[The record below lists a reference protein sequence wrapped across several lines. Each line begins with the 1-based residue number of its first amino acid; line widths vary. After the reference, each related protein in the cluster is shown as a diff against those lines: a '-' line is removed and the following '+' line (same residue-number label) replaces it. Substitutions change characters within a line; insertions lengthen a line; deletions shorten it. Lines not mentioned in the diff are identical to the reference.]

1 MIRGEIDHLLFQ
13 DESSIRDYQSLVN
26 NWFPKGKQRIIP
38 TYGNNKSIKLI
49 GILNYETGHVYVQE
63 EERYTA
69 EIFLKFLNNVLKEY
83 PSGKIVLILDNAR
96 IHHAKVIQPF
106 LNEHKNRL
114 RLVFLPPYSP
124 ELNLIEGLW
133 KWLKQSVIH
142 NVFYKNINE
151 IRNAV
156 QGFIQ
161 HINERPSEV
170 IQRLCEKNVK
180 NLSVSIYISHN
191 KVNDLSPLEHFKEL
205 DLFDYSFNQISDI
218 SSVNNLEE
226 IRYGDIN
233 SQAIYLPSQT
243 IKKGESVV
251 VTNPIKAEDGV
262 VRDIVVNGGKY
273 DESTNQIIWENI
285 TTNQTLSYQFTK
297 TIDYPKYGGM
307 IEFSGTVFVDVV
319 ILGEPPI
326 LSGVDDLTI
335 PFGEEFNPLQ
345 GVQGYDAEDG
355 DITDQ
360 IIVEGKVDIFTPGTY
375 ELVYQVTDSENQT
388 TTATRIIT
396 VELPASS
403 INQIPT
409 IEVKDRIV
417 KKGTNFD
424 PLEGVQAYDVED
436 GDITNQ
442 IKVIHNNVNTNHVGT
457 YQVIYEVVDS
467 QGAKATR
474 LITVEVRD
482 IPQTG
487 LSLFN

>member
-1 MIRGEIDHLLFQ
+1 MLKKISTMISIFSLLLIFSFSIQASDVIQFPDSDLKVALLRQLEKSPNDEI
-13 DESSIRDYQSLVN
+13 SIAEAENAPQTLDLSQA
-26 NWFPKGKQRIIP
+26 
-38 TYGNNKSIKLI
+38 
-49 GILNYETGHVYVQE
+49 GISNLEGIQYFKNVT
-63 EERYTA
+63 
-69 EIFLKFLNNVLKEY
+69 FLKLHENNIQDLTPLSNLTKLKILLLNDNVIEDIAPLANLKNVTLLNLNNNQVT
-83 PSGKIVLILDNAR
+83 
-96 IHHAKVIQPF
+96 
-106 LNEHKNRL
+106 
-114 RLVFLPPYSP
+114 
-124 ELNLIEGLW
+124 NLQML
-133 KWLKQSVIH
+133 
-142 NVFYKNINE
+142 KNIP
-151 IRNAV
+151 
-156 QGFIQ
+156 
-161 HINERPSEV
+161 HMHY
-170 IQRLCEKNVK
+170 L
-180 NLSVSIYISHN
+180 YISHN
-191 KVNDLSPLEHFKEL
+191 KVNDITPLDHFKEL
-205 DLFDYSFNQISDI
+205 DFFDYSFNQISDI
-218 SSVNNLEE
+218 SSINNLTELH
-226 IRYGDIN
+226 YGDIN

-251 VTNPIKAEDGV
+251 VTNPIKAEDGIV
-262 VRDIVVNGGKY
+262 KDIVVNGGSY

-297 TIDYPKYGGM
+297 TIDYLKYGGM

-345 GVQGYDAEDG
+345 GVQAYDAEDG

-375 ELVYQVTDSENQT
+375 ELFYQVTDSENQT

-409 IEVKDRIV
+409 IEVNDRIV

-457 YQVIYEVVDS
+457 YQVIYEVMDS

-474 LITVEVRD
+474 LITVQVRD

>member
-1 MIRGEIDHLLFQ
+1 MLKKISTMISIFSLLLISSFGIQASDVIQFPDSDLKVALLRELGKSPNDEI
-13 DESSIRDYQSLVN
+13 SIAEAENAPQTLDLSQA
-26 NWFPKGKQRIIP
+26 
-38 TYGNNKSIKLI
+38 SISNLE
-49 GILNYETGHVYVQE
+49 GIQYFKNVT
-63 EERYTA
+63 
-69 EIFLKFLNNVLKEY
+69 FLKLHENNIQDLTPLSNLTKLKILLLN
-83 PSGKIVLILDNAR
+83 D
-96 IHHAKVIQPF
+96 
-106 LNEHKNRL
+106 
-114 RLVFLPPYSP
+114 
-124 ELNLIEGLW
+124 NLIEDIGPLAN
-133 KWLKQSVIH
+133 L
-142 NVFYKNINE
+142 
-151 IRNAV
+151 
-156 QGFIQ
+156 
-161 HINERPSEV
+161 
-170 IQRLCEKNVK
+170 KNVTLL
-180 NLSVSIYISHN
+180 NLSNNQVTNLQPLQNIPTLYYLYISHN

-205 DLFDYSFNQISDI
+205 DLFDYSFNQIYDI
-218 SSVNNLEE
+218 SSINNLTEL
-226 IRYGDIN
+226 RYGDVN

-243 IKKGESVV
+243 IKKGESVI

-474 LITVEVRD
+474 LITVQVRD

>member
-1 MIRGEIDHLLFQ
+1 MISIFSLLLIFSFSIQASDVIQFPDSDLKVALLRELGKSPNDEI
-13 DESSIRDYQSLVN
+13 SIAEAENAPQTLDLSQA
-26 NWFPKGKQRIIP
+26 
-38 TYGNNKSIKLI
+38 SISNLE
-49 GILNYETGHVYVQE
+49 GIQYFKNVT
-63 EERYTA
+63 
-69 EIFLKFLNNVLKEY
+69 FLKLHENNIQDLTPLSNLTKLKILLLN
-83 PSGKIVLILDNAR
+83 D
-96 IHHAKVIQPF
+96 
-106 LNEHKNRL
+106 
-114 RLVFLPPYSP
+114 
-124 ELNLIEGLW
+124 NLIEDIGPLAN
-133 KWLKQSVIH
+133 L
-142 NVFYKNINE
+142 
-151 IRNAV
+151 
-156 QGFIQ
+156 
-161 HINERPSEV
+161 
-170 IQRLCEKNVK
+170 KNVTLL
-180 NLSVSIYISHN
+180 NLSNNQVTNLQPLQNIPTLYYLYISHN

-218 SSVNNLEE
+218 SSINNLTEL
-226 IRYGDIN
+226 RYGDVN

-243 IKKGESVV
+243 IKKGESVI

-326 LSGVDDLTI
+326 LSGVDDLAI

-345 GVQGYDAEDG
+345 GVQASDAEDG

-360 IIVEGKVDIFTPGTY
+360 IIVEGKGDIFTPGTY
-375 ELVYQVTDSENQT
+375 ELVYQVTDSQNQT
-388 TTATRIIT
+388 TTLTRIIT
-396 VELPASS
+396 VELPAAI

-409 IEVKDRIV
+409 IEVNDRIV

>member
-1 MIRGEIDHLLFQ
+1 MISIFSLLLIFSFSIQASDVIQFPDSDLKVALLRQLEKSPNDEI
-13 DESSIRDYQSLVN
+13 SIAEAENAPQTLDLSQA
-26 NWFPKGKQRIIP
+26 
-38 TYGNNKSIKLI
+38 
-49 GILNYETGHVYVQE
+49 GISNLEGIQYFKNVT
-63 EERYTA
+63 
-69 EIFLKFLNNVLKEY
+69 FLKLHENNIQDLTPLSNLTKLKILLLNDNVIEDIAPLANLKNVTLLNLNNNQVT
-83 PSGKIVLILDNAR
+83 
-96 IHHAKVIQPF
+96 
-106 LNEHKNRL
+106 
-114 RLVFLPPYSP
+114 
-124 ELNLIEGLW
+124 NLQML
-133 KWLKQSVIH
+133 
-142 NVFYKNINE
+142 KNIP
-151 IRNAV
+151 
-156 QGFIQ
+156 
-161 HINERPSEV
+161 HMHY
-170 IQRLCEKNVK
+170 L
-180 NLSVSIYISHN
+180 YISHN
-191 KVNDLSPLEHFKEL
+191 KVNDITPLDHFKEL
-205 DLFDYSFNQISDI
+205 DFFDYSFNQISDI
-218 SSVNNLEE
+218 SSINNLTELH
-226 IRYGDIN
+226 YGDIN

-251 VTNPIKAEDGV
+251 VTNPIKAEDGIV
-262 VRDIVVNGGKY
+262 KDIVVNGGSY

-297 TIDYPKYGGM
+297 TIDYLKYGGM

-345 GVQGYDAEDG
+345 GVQAYDAEDG

-457 YQVIYEVVDS
+457 YQVIYEVMDS

-474 LITVEVRD
+474 LITVQVRD

>member
-1 MIRGEIDHLLFQ
+1 MISIFSLLLIFSFSIQASDVIQFPDSDLKVALLRQLGKSPNDEI
-13 DESSIRDYQSLVN
+13 SIAEAENAPQTLDLSQA
-26 NWFPKGKQRIIP
+26 
-38 TYGNNKSIKLI
+38 
-49 GILNYETGHVYVQE
+49 GISNLEGIQYFKNVT
-63 EERYTA
+63 
-69 EIFLKFLNNVLKEY
+69 FLKLHENNIQDLTPLSNLTKLKILLLNDNVIEDIAPLANLKNVTLLNLNNNQVT
-83 PSGKIVLILDNAR
+83 
-96 IHHAKVIQPF
+96 
-106 LNEHKNRL
+106 
-114 RLVFLPPYSP
+114 
-124 ELNLIEGLW
+124 NLQML
-133 KWLKQSVIH
+133 
-142 NVFYKNINE
+142 KNIP
-151 IRNAV
+151 
-156 QGFIQ
+156 
-161 HINERPSEV
+161 HMHY
-170 IQRLCEKNVK
+170 L
-180 NLSVSIYISHN
+180 YISHN
-191 KVNDLSPLEHFKEL
+191 KVNDITPLDHFKEL
-205 DLFDYSFNQISDI
+205 DFFDYSFNQISDI
-218 SSVNNLEE
+218 SSINNLTELH
-226 IRYGDIN
+226 YGDIN

-251 VTNPIKAEDGV
+251 VTNPIKAEDGIV
-262 VRDIVVNGGKY
+262 KDIVVNGGSY

-345 GVQGYDAEDG
+345 GVQAYDAEDG

-360 IIVEGKVDIFTPGTY
+360 IIVEGKVDIFTSGTY

-409 IEVKDRIV
+409 IEVNDRIV

-457 YQVIYEVVDS
+457 YQVIYEVMDS

-474 LITVEVRD
+474 LITVQVRD

>member
-1 MIRGEIDHLLFQ
+1 MLKKISTMISIFSLLLIFSFSIQASDVIQFPDSDLKVALLRELGKSPNDEI
-13 DESSIRDYQSLVN
+13 SIAEAENAPQTLDLSQA
-26 NWFPKGKQRIIP
+26 
-38 TYGNNKSIKLI
+38 SISNLE
-49 GILNYETGHVYVQE
+49 GIQYFKNVT
-63 EERYTA
+63 
-69 EIFLKFLNNVLKEY
+69 FLKLHENNIQDLTPLSNLTKLKILLLN
-83 PSGKIVLILDNAR
+83 D
-96 IHHAKVIQPF
+96 
-106 LNEHKNRL
+106 
-114 RLVFLPPYSP
+114 
-124 ELNLIEGLW
+124 NLIEDIGPLAN
-133 KWLKQSVIH
+133 L
-142 NVFYKNINE
+142 
-151 IRNAV
+151 
-156 QGFIQ
+156 
-161 HINERPSEV
+161 
-170 IQRLCEKNVK
+170 KNVTLL
-180 NLSVSIYISHN
+180 NLSNNQVTNLQPLQNIPTLYYLYISHN

-218 SSVNNLEE
+218 SSINNLTEL
-226 IRYGDIN
+226 RYGDVN

-243 IKKGESVV
+243 IKKGESVI

-326 LSGVDDLTI
+326 LSGVDDLAI

-345 GVQGYDAEDG
+345 GVQASDAEDG

-360 IIVEGKVDIFTPGTY
+360 IIVEGEVDIFTPGTY

-396 VELPASS
+396 VELPAAI

-409 IEVKDRIV
+409 IEVNDRIV

>member
-1 MIRGEIDHLLFQ
+1 MLKKISTMISIFSLLLIFSFSIQASDVIQFPDSDLKVALLRQLGKSPNDEI
-13 DESSIRDYQSLVN
+13 SIAEAENAPQTLDLSQA
-26 NWFPKGKQRIIP
+26 
-38 TYGNNKSIKLI
+38 SISNLE
-49 GILNYETGHVYVQE
+49 GIQYFKNVT
-63 EERYTA
+63 
-69 EIFLKFLNNVLKEY
+69 FLKLHENNIQDLTPLSNLTKLKILLLN
-83 PSGKIVLILDNAR
+83 D
-96 IHHAKVIQPF
+96 
-106 LNEHKNRL
+106 
-114 RLVFLPPYSP
+114 
-124 ELNLIEGLW
+124 NLIEDIGPLAN
-133 KWLKQSVIH
+133 LK
-142 NVFYKNINE
+142 NVTLLNLNNNQVTNLQMLKNIP
-151 IRNAV
+151 
-156 QGFIQ
+156 
-161 HINERPSEV
+161 HMHY
-170 IQRLCEKNVK
+170 L
-180 NLSVSIYISHN
+180 YISHN
-191 KVNDLSPLEHFKEL
+191 KVNDITPLDHFKEL
-205 DLFDYSFNQISDI
+205 DFFDYSFNQISDI
-218 SSVNNLEE
+218 SSINNLTEL
-226 IRYGDIN
+226 RYGDIN

-251 VTNPIKAEDGV
+251 VTNPIKAEDGIV
-262 VRDIVVNGGKY
+262 KDIVVNGGSY

-345 GVQGYDAEDG
+345 GVQAYDAEDG

-409 IEVKDRIV
+409 IEVNDRIV

-457 YQVIYEVVDS
+457 YQVIYEVMDS

-474 LITVEVRD
+474 LITVQVRD

>member
-1 MIRGEIDHLLFQ
+1 MLKKISTMISIFSLLLIFSFSIQASDVIQFLDSDLKVALLRQLGKSPNDEI
-13 DESSIRDYQSLVN
+13 SIAEAENAPQTLDLSQA
-26 NWFPKGKQRIIP
+26 
-38 TYGNNKSIKLI
+38 SISNLE
-49 GILNYETGHVYVQE
+49 GIQYFKNVT
-63 EERYTA
+63 
-69 EIFLKFLNNVLKEY
+69 FLKLHENNIQDLTPLSNLTKLKILLLNDNLMEDIGPLANLKNVTLLNLNNNQVT
-83 PSGKIVLILDNAR
+83 
-96 IHHAKVIQPF
+96 
-106 LNEHKNRL
+106 
-114 RLVFLPPYSP
+114 
-124 ELNLIEGLW
+124 NLQML
-133 KWLKQSVIH
+133 
-142 NVFYKNINE
+142 KNIP
-151 IRNAV
+151 
-156 QGFIQ
+156 
-161 HINERPSEV
+161 HMHY
-170 IQRLCEKNVK
+170 L
-180 NLSVSIYISHN
+180 YISHN
-191 KVNDLSPLEHFKEL
+191 KVNDITPLDHFKEL
-205 DLFDYSFNQISDI
+205 DFFDYSFNQISDI
-218 SSVNNLEE
+218 SSINNLTEL
-226 IRYGDIN
+226 RYGDIN

-251 VTNPIKAEDGV
+251 VTNPIKAEDGIV
-262 VRDIVVNGGKY
+262 KDIVVNGGSY

>member
-1 MIRGEIDHLLFQ
+1 MLKKISTMISIFSLLLIFSFSIQASDVIQFPDSDLKVALLRQLGKSPNDEI
-13 DESSIRDYQSLVN
+13 SIAEAENAPQTLDLSQA
-26 NWFPKGKQRIIP
+26 
-38 TYGNNKSIKLI
+38 
-49 GILNYETGHVYVQE
+49 GISNLEGIQYFKNVT
-63 EERYTA
+63 
-69 EIFLKFLNNVLKEY
+69 FLKLHENNIQDLTPLSNLTKLKILLLNDNVIEDIAPLANLKNVTLLNLNNNQVT
-83 PSGKIVLILDNAR
+83 
-96 IHHAKVIQPF
+96 
-106 LNEHKNRL
+106 
-114 RLVFLPPYSP
+114 
-124 ELNLIEGLW
+124 NLQML
-133 KWLKQSVIH
+133 
-142 NVFYKNINE
+142 KNIP
-151 IRNAV
+151 
-156 QGFIQ
+156 
-161 HINERPSEV
+161 HMHY
-170 IQRLCEKNVK
+170 L
-180 NLSVSIYISHN
+180 YISHN
-191 KVNDLSPLEHFKEL
+191 KVNDITPLDHFKEL
-205 DLFDYSFNQISDI
+205 DFFDYSFNQISDI
-218 SSVNNLEE
+218 SSINNLTELH
-226 IRYGDIN
+226 YGDIN

-251 VTNPIKAEDGV
+251 VTNPIKAEDGIV
-262 VRDIVVNGGKY
+262 KDIVVNGGSY

-297 TIDYPKYGGM
+297 TIDYLKYGGM

-345 GVQGYDAEDG
+345 GVQAYDAEDG

-409 IEVKDRIV
+409 IEVNDRIV

-457 YQVIYEVVDS
+457 YQVIYEVMDS

-474 LITVEVRD
+474 LITVQVRD

>member
-1 MIRGEIDHLLFQ
+1 MLKKISTMISIFSLLLIFSFSIQASDVIQFPDSDLKVALLRQLEKSPNDEI
-13 DESSIRDYQSLVN
+13 SIAEAENAPQTLDLSQA
-26 NWFPKGKQRIIP
+26 
-38 TYGNNKSIKLI
+38 
-49 GILNYETGHVYVQE
+49 GISNLEGIQYFKNVT
-63 EERYTA
+63 
-69 EIFLKFLNNVLKEY
+69 FLKLHENNIQDLTPLSNLTKLKILLLNDNVIEDIAPLANLKNVILLNLNNNQVT
-83 PSGKIVLILDNAR
+83 
-96 IHHAKVIQPF
+96 
-106 LNEHKNRL
+106 
-114 RLVFLPPYSP
+114 
-124 ELNLIEGLW
+124 NLQML
-133 KWLKQSVIH
+133 
-142 NVFYKNINE
+142 KNIP
-151 IRNAV
+151 
-156 QGFIQ
+156 
-161 HINERPSEV
+161 HMHY
-170 IQRLCEKNVK
+170 L
-180 NLSVSIYISHN
+180 YISHN
-191 KVNDLSPLEHFKEL
+191 KVNDIIPLDHFKEL
-205 DLFDYSFNQISDI
+205 DFFDYSFNQISDI
-218 SSVNNLEE
+218 SSINNLTEL
-226 IRYGDIN
+226 RYGDIN

-251 VTNPIKAEDGV
+251 VTNPIKAEDGIV
-262 VRDIVVNGGKY
+262 KDIVVNGGSY

-345 GVQGYDAEDG
+345 GVQAYDAEDG

-409 IEVKDRIV
+409 IEVNDRIV

-457 YQVIYEVVDS
+457 YQVIYEVMDS

-474 LITVEVRD
+474 LITVQVRD

>member
-1 MIRGEIDHLLFQ
+1 MISIFSLLLIFSFSIQASDVIQFPDSDLKVALLRQLGKSPNDEI
-13 DESSIRDYQSLVN
+13 SIAEAENAPQTLDLSQA
-26 NWFPKGKQRIIP
+26 
-38 TYGNNKSIKLI
+38 
-49 GILNYETGHVYVQE
+49 GISNLEGIQYFKNVT
-63 EERYTA
+63 
-69 EIFLKFLNNVLKEY
+69 FLKLHENNIQDLTPLSNLTKLKILLLNDNVIEDIAPLANLKNVTLLNLNNNQVT
-83 PSGKIVLILDNAR
+83 
-96 IHHAKVIQPF
+96 
-106 LNEHKNRL
+106 
-114 RLVFLPPYSP
+114 
-124 ELNLIEGLW
+124 NLQML
-133 KWLKQSVIH
+133 
-142 NVFYKNINE
+142 KNIP
-151 IRNAV
+151 
-156 QGFIQ
+156 
-161 HINERPSEV
+161 HMHY
-170 IQRLCEKNVK
+170 L
-180 NLSVSIYISHN
+180 YISHN
-191 KVNDLSPLEHFKEL
+191 KVNDITPLDHFKEL
-205 DLFDYSFNQISDI
+205 DFFDYSFNQISDI
-218 SSVNNLEE
+218 SSINNLTELH
-226 IRYGDIN
+226 YGDIN

-251 VTNPIKAEDGV
+251 VTNPIKAEDGIV
-262 VRDIVVNGGKY
+262 KDIVVNGGSY

-297 TIDYPKYGGM
+297 TIDYLKYGGM

-345 GVQGYDAEDG
+345 GVQAYDAEDG

-409 IEVKDRIV
+409 IEVNDRIV

-457 YQVIYEVVDS
+457 YQVIYEVMDS

-474 LITVEVRD
+474 LITVQVRD

>member
-1 MIRGEIDHLLFQ
+1 MLKKISTMISIFSLLLIFSFSIQASDVIQFPDSDLKVALLRQLEKSPNDEI
-13 DESSIRDYQSLVN
+13 SIAEAENAPQTLDLSQA
-26 NWFPKGKQRIIP
+26 
-38 TYGNNKSIKLI
+38 
-49 GILNYETGHVYVQE
+49 GISNLEGIQYFKNVT
-63 EERYTA
+63 
-69 EIFLKFLNNVLKEY
+69 FLKLHENNIQDLTPLSNLTKLKILLLNDNVIEDIAPLANLKNVTLLNLNNNQVT
-83 PSGKIVLILDNAR
+83 
-96 IHHAKVIQPF
+96 
-106 LNEHKNRL
+106 
-114 RLVFLPPYSP
+114 
-124 ELNLIEGLW
+124 NLQML
-133 KWLKQSVIH
+133 
-142 NVFYKNINE
+142 KNIP
-151 IRNAV
+151 
-156 QGFIQ
+156 
-161 HINERPSEV
+161 HMHY
-170 IQRLCEKNVK
+170 L
-180 NLSVSIYISHN
+180 YISHN
-191 KVNDLSPLEHFKEL
+191 KVNDITPLDHFKEL
-205 DLFDYSFNQISDI
+205 DFFDYSFNQISDI
-218 SSVNNLEE
+218 SSINNLTELC
-226 IRYGDIN
+226 YGDIN

-251 VTNPIKAEDGV
+251 VTNPIKAEDGIV
-262 VRDIVVNGGKY
+262 KDIVVNGGSY

-345 GVQGYDAEDG
+345 GVQAYDAEDG

-409 IEVKDRIV
+409 IEVNDRIV

-457 YQVIYEVVDS
+457 YQVIYEVMDS

-474 LITVEVRD
+474 LITVQVRD

>member
-1 MIRGEIDHLLFQ
+1 MISIFSLLLIFSFSIQASDVIQFPDSDLKVALLRQLGKSPNDEI
-13 DESSIRDYQSLVN
+13 SIAEAENAPQTLDLSQA
-26 NWFPKGKQRIIP
+26 
-38 TYGNNKSIKLI
+38 
-49 GILNYETGHVYVQE
+49 GISNLEGIQYFKNVT
-63 EERYTA
+63 
-69 EIFLKFLNNVLKEY
+69 FLKLHENNIQDLTPLSNLTKLKILLLN
-83 PSGKIVLILDNAR
+83 D
-96 IHHAKVIQPF
+96 
-106 LNEHKNRL
+106 
-114 RLVFLPPYSP
+114 
-124 ELNLIEGLW
+124 NLIEDIGPLAN
-133 KWLKQSVIH
+133 LK
-142 NVFYKNINE
+142 NVTLLNLNNNQVTNLQMLKNIP
-151 IRNAV
+151 
-156 QGFIQ
+156 
-161 HINERPSEV
+161 HMHY
-170 IQRLCEKNVK
+170 L
-180 NLSVSIYISHN
+180 YISHN
-191 KVNDLSPLEHFKEL
+191 KVNDLTPLDHFKEL
-205 DLFDYSFNQISDI
+205 DFFDYSFNQISDI
-218 SSVNNLEE
+218 SSINNLTELC
-226 IRYGDIN
+226 YGDIN

-251 VTNPIKAEDGV
+251 VTNPIKAEDGIV
-262 VRDIVVNGGKY
+262 KDIVVNGGSY

-409 IEVKDRIV
+409 IEVNDRIV

-457 YQVIYEVVDS
+457 YQVIYEVMDS

-474 LITVEVRD
+474 LITVQVRD

>member
-38 TYGNNKSIKLI
+38 TYGNNKSVKLI

-124 ELNLIEGLW
+124 E
-133 KWLKQSVIH
+133 
-142 NVFYKNINE
+142 
-151 IRNAV
+151 
-156 QGFIQ
+156 
-161 HINERPSEV
+161 
-170 IQRLCEKNVK
+170 
-180 NLSVSIYISHN
+180 IYISHN

-218 SSVNNLEE
+218 SSVNNLAE

-262 VRDIVVNGGKY
+262 VKDIVVSGGKY
-273 DESTNQIIWENI
+273 DESTNQITWGNV

-345 GVQGYDAEDG
+345 GVQAYDAEDG

-360 IIVEGKVDIFTPGTY
+360 IIVEGKLIFSHL
-375 ELVYQVTDSENQT
+375 EHMNSFI
-388 TTATRIIT
+388 R
-396 VELPASS
+396 S
-403 INQIPT
+403 QIR
-409 IEVKDRIV
+409 K
-417 KKGTNFD
+417 
-424 PLEGVQAYDVED
+424 
-436 GDITNQ
+436 
-442 IKVIHNNVNTNHVGT
+442 IKQRQQHV
-457 YQVIYEVVDS
+457 
-467 QGAKATR
+467 
-474 LITVEVRD
+474 
-482 IPQTG
+482 
-487 LSLFN
+487 

>member
-1 MIRGEIDHLLFQ
+1 MLKKISTMISIFSLLLIFSFSIQASDVIQFPDSDLKVALLRQLGKSPNDEI
-13 DESSIRDYQSLVN
+13 SIAEAENAPQTLDLSQA
-26 NWFPKGKQRIIP
+26 
-38 TYGNNKSIKLI
+38 
-49 GILNYETGHVYVQE
+49 GISNLEGIQYFKNVT
-63 EERYTA
+63 
-69 EIFLKFLNNVLKEY
+69 FLKLHENNIQDLTPLSNLTKLKILLLNDNVIEDIAPLANLKNVTLLNLNNNQVT
-83 PSGKIVLILDNAR
+83 
-96 IHHAKVIQPF
+96 
-106 LNEHKNRL
+106 
-114 RLVFLPPYSP
+114 
-124 ELNLIEGLW
+124 NLQML
-133 KWLKQSVIH
+133 
-142 NVFYKNINE
+142 KNIP
-151 IRNAV
+151 
-156 QGFIQ
+156 
-161 HINERPSEV
+161 HMHY
-170 IQRLCEKNVK
+170 L
-180 NLSVSIYISHN
+180 YISHN
-191 KVNDLSPLEHFKEL
+191 KVNDLTPLDHFKEL
-205 DLFDYSFNQISDI
+205 DFFDYSFNQISDI
-218 SSVNNLEE
+218 SSINNLTELC
-226 IRYGDIN
+226 YGDIN

-251 VTNPIKAEDGV
+251 VTNPIKAEDGIV
-262 VRDIVVNGGKY
+262 KDIVVNGGSY

-345 GVQGYDAEDG
+345 GVQAYDAEDG

-360 IIVEGKVDIFTPGTY
+360 IIVEGKVDIFTSGTY

-409 IEVKDRIV
+409 IEVNDRIV

-457 YQVIYEVVDS
+457 YQVIYEVMDS

-474 LITVEVRD
+474 LITVQVRD

>member
-1 MIRGEIDHLLFQ
+1 MISIFSLLLIFSFSIQASDVIQFPDSDLKVALLRQLGKSPNDEI
-13 DESSIRDYQSLVN
+13 SIAEAENAPQTLDLSQA
-26 NWFPKGKQRIIP
+26 
-38 TYGNNKSIKLI
+38 
-49 GILNYETGHVYVQE
+49 GISNLEGIQYFKNVT
-63 EERYTA
+63 
-69 EIFLKFLNNVLKEY
+69 FLKLHENNIQDLTPLSNLTKLKILLLNDNVIEDIAPLANLKNVTLLNLNNNQVT
-83 PSGKIVLILDNAR
+83 
-96 IHHAKVIQPF
+96 
-106 LNEHKNRL
+106 
-114 RLVFLPPYSP
+114 
-124 ELNLIEGLW
+124 NLQML
-133 KWLKQSVIH
+133 
-142 NVFYKNINE
+142 KNIP
-151 IRNAV
+151 
-156 QGFIQ
+156 
-161 HINERPSEV
+161 HMHY
-170 IQRLCEKNVK
+170 L
-180 NLSVSIYISHN
+180 YISHN
-191 KVNDLSPLEHFKEL
+191 KVNDITPLDHFKEL
-205 DLFDYSFNQISDI
+205 DFFDYSFNQISDI
-218 SSVNNLEE
+218 SSINNLTELC
-226 IRYGDIN
+226 YGDIN

-251 VTNPIKAEDGV
+251 VTNPIKAEDGIV
-262 VRDIVVNGGKY
+262 KDIVVNGGSY

-345 GVQGYDAEDG
+345 GVQAYDAEDG

-360 IIVEGKVDIFTPGTY
+360 IIVEGKVDIFTSGTY

-409 IEVKDRIV
+409 IEVNDRIV

-457 YQVIYEVVDS
+457 YQVIYEVMDS

-474 LITVEVRD
+474 LITVQVRD

>member
-1 MIRGEIDHLLFQ
+1 MLKKISTMISIFSLLLIFSFSIQASDVIQFPDSDLKVALLRQLGKSPNDEI
-13 DESSIRDYQSLVN
+13 SIAEAENAPQTLDLSQA
-26 NWFPKGKQRIIP
+26 
-38 TYGNNKSIKLI
+38 
-49 GILNYETGHVYVQE
+49 GISNLEGIQYFKNVT
-63 EERYTA
+63 
-69 EIFLKFLNNVLKEY
+69 FLKLHENNIQDLTPLSNLTKLKILLLNDNVIEDIAPLANLKNVILLNLNNNQVT
-83 PSGKIVLILDNAR
+83 
-96 IHHAKVIQPF
+96 
-106 LNEHKNRL
+106 
-114 RLVFLPPYSP
+114 
-124 ELNLIEGLW
+124 NLQML
-133 KWLKQSVIH
+133 
-142 NVFYKNINE
+142 KNIP
-151 IRNAV
+151 
-156 QGFIQ
+156 
-161 HINERPSEV
+161 HMHY
-170 IQRLCEKNVK
+170 L
-180 NLSVSIYISHN
+180 YISHN
-191 KVNDLSPLEHFKEL
+191 KVNDITPLDHFKEL
-205 DLFDYSFNQISDI
+205 DFFDYSFNQISDI
-218 SSVNNLEE
+218 SSINNLTEL
-226 IRYGDIN
+226 RYGDIN

-251 VTNPIKAEDGV
+251 VTNPIKAEDGIV
-262 VRDIVVNGGKY
+262 KDIVVNGGSY

-345 GVQGYDAEDG
+345 GVQAYDAEDG

-409 IEVKDRIV
+409 IEVNDRIV

-457 YQVIYEVVDS
+457 YQVIYEVMDS

-474 LITVEVRD
+474 LITVQVRD

>member
-1 MIRGEIDHLLFQ
+1 MLKKISTMISIFSLLLIFSFSIQASDVIQFPDSDLKVALLRQLEKSPNDEI
-13 DESSIRDYQSLVN
+13 SIAEAENAPQTLDLSQA
-26 NWFPKGKQRIIP
+26 
-38 TYGNNKSIKLI
+38 
-49 GILNYETGHVYVQE
+49 GISNLEGIQYFKNVT
-63 EERYTA
+63 
-69 EIFLKFLNNVLKEY
+69 FLKLHENNIQDLTPLSNLTKLKILLLNDNVIEDIAPLANLKNVILLNLNNNQVT
-83 PSGKIVLILDNAR
+83 
-96 IHHAKVIQPF
+96 
-106 LNEHKNRL
+106 
-114 RLVFLPPYSP
+114 
-124 ELNLIEGLW
+124 NLQML
-133 KWLKQSVIH
+133 
-142 NVFYKNINE
+142 KNIP
-151 IRNAV
+151 
-156 QGFIQ
+156 
-161 HINERPSEV
+161 HMHY
-170 IQRLCEKNVK
+170 L
-180 NLSVSIYISHN
+180 YISHN
-191 KVNDLSPLEHFKEL
+191 KVNDIIPLDHFKEL
-205 DLFDYSFNQISDI
+205 DFFDYSFNQISDI
-218 SSVNNLEE
+218 SSINNLTEL
-226 IRYGDIN
+226 RYGDIN

-251 VTNPIKAEDGV
+251 VTNPIKAEDGIV
-262 VRDIVVNGGKY
+262 KDIVVNGGSY

-345 GVQGYDAEDG
+345 GVQAYDAEDG

-396 VELPASS
+396 VELSASS

-409 IEVKDRIV
+409 IEVNDRIV

-457 YQVIYEVVDS
+457 YQVIYEVMDS

-474 LITVEVRD
+474 LITVQVRD

>member
-1 MIRGEIDHLLFQ
+1 MISIFSLLLIFSFSIQASDVIQFPDSDLKVALLRQLEKSPNDEI
-13 DESSIRDYQSLVN
+13 SIAEAENAPQTLDLSQA
-26 NWFPKGKQRIIP
+26 
-38 TYGNNKSIKLI
+38 
-49 GILNYETGHVYVQE
+49 GISNLEGIQYFKNVT
-63 EERYTA
+63 
-69 EIFLKFLNNVLKEY
+69 FLKLHENNIQDLTPLSNLTKLKILLLNDNVIEDIAPLANLKNVILLNLNNNQVT
-83 PSGKIVLILDNAR
+83 
-96 IHHAKVIQPF
+96 
-106 LNEHKNRL
+106 
-114 RLVFLPPYSP
+114 
-124 ELNLIEGLW
+124 NLQML
-133 KWLKQSVIH
+133 
-142 NVFYKNINE
+142 KNIP
-151 IRNAV
+151 
-156 QGFIQ
+156 
-161 HINERPSEV
+161 HMHY
-170 IQRLCEKNVK
+170 L
-180 NLSVSIYISHN
+180 YISHN
-191 KVNDLSPLEHFKEL
+191 KVNDIIPLDHFKEL
-205 DLFDYSFNQISDI
+205 DFFDYSFNQISDI
-218 SSVNNLEE
+218 SSINNLTEL
-226 IRYGDIN
+226 RYGDIN

-251 VTNPIKAEDGV
+251 VTNPIKAEDGIV
-262 VRDIVVNGGKY
+262 KDIVVNGGSY

-345 GVQGYDAEDG
+345 GVQAYDAEDG

-409 IEVKDRIV
+409 IEVNDRIV

-457 YQVIYEVVDS
+457 YQVIYEVMDS

-474 LITVEVRD
+474 LITVQVRD